1 MHRLLEPVYDVQHSS
16 TTEDTFIDQLWLA
29 IGSNPLLAQSLLLQ
43 CQANAAPPLPVV
55 ACMASH
61 AAAFVRLSRSC
72 SHTQHSGGHV
82 AHVAHVAPTPLPS
95 LTRHLG
101 CVLKWDHSVCT
112 VASGQPPLARPT
124 KQTL

>member
-16 TTEDTFIDQLWLA
+16 TTGDTFIDQLWLA

-55 ACMASH
+55 ACMTSH

-72 SHTQHSGGHV
+72 SQTQHLGG
-82 AHVAHVAPTPLPS
+82 HVAPTPLPS
-95 LTRHLG
+95 LTQHLG
-101 CVLKWDHSVCT
+101 CVLKWDHLVCT